1 VSVRAA
7 HIWPLPKGYEAPA
20 CEDIGRYSNV
30 YCNHCNTHVQVLTLE
45 NYDNV
50 QFQLADDTNFGVLI
64 FILAWVVFGYYV
76 LLVLFMAIILEAF
89 ESKYDKG
96 AIQDAYLACEFTTL
110 HVCCSTLY
118 AALHCKNMDALLH
131 CILPASCSAD
141 TNIPLRLRC
150 FTVQSGCIGIA
161 QSSAHIDTAHSHSPE
176 VIRSVKHS
184 CTMQTRAR
192 RAGSD
197 S

>member
-1 VSVRAA
+1 MDARIYIV
-7 HIWPLPKGYEAPA
+7 IT
-20 CEDIGRYSNV
+20 
-30 YCNHCNTHVQVLTLE
+30 CNTPVQVLTLE

-50 QFQLADDTNFGVLI
+50 QFQLADDTNFGALI

-118 AALHCKNMDALLH
+118 AALHALLCCKSQMH
-131 CILPASCSAD
+131 CCSAFC
-141 TNIPLRLRC
+141 LQHALL
-150 FTVQSGCIGIA
+150 
-161 QSSAHIDTAHSHSPE
+161 TAAS
-176 VIRSVKHS
+176 IW
-184 CTMQTRAR
+184 
-192 RAGSD
+192 
-197 S
+197 

>member
-1 VSVRAA
+1 LRCLPCQYAVQYRRQPVFGGAA
-7 HIWPLPKGYEAPA
+7 RIWPLPKGDKAPA
-20 CEDIGRYSNV
+20 CAGLGGHTNLL
-30 YCNHCNTHVQVLTLE
+30 CNHCKTPLQVLSLE

-50 QFQLADDTNFGVLI
+50 QFQLADDTNFGALI

-118 AALHCKNMDALLH
+118 AALQCMHC
-131 CILPASCSAD
+131 
-141 TNIPLRLRC
+141 
-150 FTVQSGCIGIA
+150 
-161 QSSAHIDTAHSHSPE
+161 
-176 VIRSVKHS
+176 SVA
-184 CTMQTRAR
+184 TL
-192 RAGSD
+192 
-197 S
+197 

>member
-1 VSVRAA
+1 MLS
-7 HIWPLPKGYEAPA
+7 
-20 CEDIGRYSNV
+20 
-30 YCNHCNTHVQVLTLE
+30 LE

-50 QFQLADDTNFGVLI
+50 QFQLADDTNFGALI

-118 AALHCKNMDALLH
+118 AALQCMHC
-131 CILPASCSAD
+131 
-141 TNIPLRLRC
+141 
-150 FTVQSGCIGIA
+150 
-161 QSSAHIDTAHSHSPE
+161 
-176 VIRSVKHS
+176 SVA
-184 CTMQTRAR
+184 TL
-192 RAGSD
+192 
-197 S
+197 